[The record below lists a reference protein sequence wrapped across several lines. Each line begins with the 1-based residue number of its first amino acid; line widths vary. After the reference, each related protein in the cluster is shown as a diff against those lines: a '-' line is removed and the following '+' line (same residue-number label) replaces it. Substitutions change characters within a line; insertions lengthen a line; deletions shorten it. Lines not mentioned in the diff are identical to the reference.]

1 MPPRATP
8 RHSGDVEPAPPA
20 TYPRPAKQQGH
31 GRDTYASASTTN
43 RPGRRVP
50 AAAAGQAAARRGS
63 GRARRRPP
71 PQTPAQGTQ
80 HPHPVAGLQLTQLP
94 TSLPHRST
102 RAHHGRLVTTL
113 YGRERKHG
121 ISCAASRTGP
131 TCAPGQPSTPSVRE
145 DTFPQVGS
153 PPPRPVT
160 ALQRRQARIGA
171 HTSACASLPCRECL
185 VRECI
190 CLCRSCRQV
199 TLMESWG
206 TDTMACTA
214 ASAAAM
220 VVMVGTPRLT
230 AARRIS

>member
-1 MPPRATP
+1 MGATP
-8 RHSGDVEPAPPA
+8 TPP
-20 TYPRPAKQQGH
+20 
-31 GRDTYASASTTN
+31 ASTTN

-50 AAAAGQAAARRGS
+50 AGAAAGQAAARRGAAA
-63 GRARRRPP
+63 GAKA
-71 PQTPAQGTQ
+71 PAAAKPLPGTQ
-80 HPHPVAGLQLTQLP
+80 HPTGGRCTHTAPYFPAPQDP
-94 TSLPHRST
+94 PKSAPRTSRHSRCT
-102 RAHHGRLVTTL
+102 GEGGNTW
-113 YGRERKHG
+113 
-121 ISCAASRTGP
+121 ISWPAASRTGLTALP
-131 TCAPGQPSTPSVRE
+131 ANPPLPVSGS

-153 PPPRPVT
+153 PLPRPVT

-171 HTSACASLPCRECL
+171 HASACASLSCRECL
-185 VRECI
+185 ARECI